1 MPRTYRR
8 VRELAMLVEIVLK
21 EVGSRYDD
29 ELELTGELTDA
40 SCFTFKVTCPGD
52 TSVINLSSRACGVLT
67 A

>member
-1 MPRTYRR
+1 
-8 VRELAMLVEIVLK
+8 MLVEIVLK